1 MARDIEIKKKVYDK
15 SGFNKVVDRSFK
27 SYGQVEEVKQPTT
40 VDEFFSITKDS
51 TMRYHQTEKQNHTS
65 T

>member
-27 SYGQVEEVKQPTT
+27 SYGQVE
-40 VDEFFSITKDS
+40 
-51 TMRYHQTEKQNHTS
+51 
-65 T
+65 